1 MNYINNIKSTGVEEF
16 RLVEKIKL
24 SYLKNRG
31 DLFSILKDVE
41 FPEDK
46 DHIEYVQ
53 RLIKKFRG
61 AEEKDVSVLIAN
73 NLMSHVLLGTESRCS
88 HLMEMLRSLDKSER
102 PAVSVCHNSTYKVE
116 KDEETELEIFR
127 CCSCQAP
134 CEIHHPPKAMIYKLK
149 LDLLEQLR
157 EEDLGLVDMA
167 EKMGYTNKT
176 EAPPTTIIN
185 NKPNVLIIGGNK
197 DTEVADKRLA
207 EEYTNMPQVEKAR
220 LIEKLKKEIVTIDAE
235 PIEESEETKIQ
246 SS

>member
-102 PAVSVCHNSTYKVE
+102 PAVSVCNNSTYKVE

-197 DTEVADKRLA
+197 DTEVADKRIA